1 MAFRPRPYRS
11 YAKVH
16 EPQSPF
22 PPSIFAL
29 PHLVLKIN
37 MTQKTRKEMEVC

>member
-22 PPSIFAL
+22 PPSIFASSGFEDQYDTE
-29 PHLVLKIN
+29 N
-37 MTQKTRKEMEVC
+37 

>member
-22 PPSIFAL
+22 PPVFL